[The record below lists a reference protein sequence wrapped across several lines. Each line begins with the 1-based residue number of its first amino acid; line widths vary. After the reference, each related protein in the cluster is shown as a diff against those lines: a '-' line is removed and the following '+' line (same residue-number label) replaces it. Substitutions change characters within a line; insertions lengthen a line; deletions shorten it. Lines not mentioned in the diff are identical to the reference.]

1 MNPGQGSTGIN
12 SSEDARVAR
21 TRADVARTALGVLTR
36 EGSDALTHARVAEV
50 AGYSKTTLYTHW
62 PSRLDLAAVALE
74 TLADIPHHQRTGDLR
89 TDLVGQL
96 TMFRQ
101 GVIDHRL
108 DLAIAA
114 MAQWATAEAMS
125 EIRERINT
133 EGQRPLRAILETV
146 FDGADL
152 EAAVSMLSGVVT
164 CPSLMFGKVPDDDV
178 IGAAVDIVVKDIVVK
193 TAR

>member
-1 MNPGQGSTGIN
+1 MNPGQGGTATS
-12 SSEDARVAR
+12 SSEDARVTR
-21 TRADVARTALGVLTR
+21 TRADVARTALDVLTS
-36 EGSDALTHARVAEV
+36 EGADALTHARVAEV

-89 TDLVGQL
+89 ADLVGQL

-101 GVIDHRL
+101 GIIDHRL

-114 MAQWATAEAMS
+114 MAQWASVEAMG

-133 EGQRPLRAILETV
+133 EGQRPLRAILETA

-152 EAAVSMLSGVVT
+152 EAAVSMLSGVVA
-164 CPSLMFGKVPDDDV
+164 CPSLMFGKLPDDDV
-178 IGAAVDIVVKDIVVK
+178 IRAAVDIVVKDIVVK
-193 TAR
+193 SAR